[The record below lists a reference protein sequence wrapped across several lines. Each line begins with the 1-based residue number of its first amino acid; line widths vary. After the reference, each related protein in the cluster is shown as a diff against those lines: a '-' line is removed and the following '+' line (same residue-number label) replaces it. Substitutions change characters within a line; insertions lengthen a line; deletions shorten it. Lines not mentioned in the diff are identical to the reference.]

1 MKKHLVILFAIAMMI
16 SACSPAEPAPSLTGT
31 TWKLTSYG
39 SLTTQKPV
47 VAEEGTLTLSADG
60 KVTGVGA
67 CNEFSG
73 TYEVKGQQIIFNQFD
88 WGSMFCP
95 EPQMSQ
101 ESTVYDTLDNHT
113 VDFKLEGNT
122 LTLTRPLSETAG
134 LVLVFEAVNGS
145 AAASS
150 SDQITILRR

>member
-1 MKKHLVILFAIAMMI
+1 MKKHLVILFVIALLI
-16 SACSPAEPAPSLTGT
+16 SACSPAKPAPSLTGT

-39 SLTTQKPV
+39 SLSTQKPV

-60 KVTGVGA
+60 KLTGIGA

-73 TYEVKGQQIIFNQFD
+73 TYEVKGGQIIFSHFE
-88 WGSMFCP
+88 WGSTYCP

-113 VDFKLEGNT
+113 VDFKLERDT
-122 LTLTRPLSETAG
+122 LTFTRSLSETAG
-134 LVLVFEAVNGS
+134 LVLVFEPATNG
-145 AAASS
+145 
-150 SDQITILRR
+150 TGN